1 MYGACTFYIYIYI
14 SIIVLWI
21 FYCELKL
28 KNFEVFIDHLFFYI
42 VSLNYIS
49 KLLFNKTR
57 FLTRIRIV
65 TRFKGI
71 YNHFVRFTLQI
82 VLHFFFFKER
92 REASIGGQLK
102 PFPSDSDEAFENRV
116 SRHFFR
122 NQNFSRGHD
131 CILITQTKSFQ
142 RGTEWG
148 CFFPFSRVSHRFTFP
163 LVNSVLLDDFKV
175 SFVLNDRL
183 KPRSPRGIRLLSGAL
198 ETTMSR
204 KLELINE
211 RERDELTKHKFVF
224 IFVRK
229 ESSRFRLYFSLKFH
243 FKNFP

>member
-65 TRFKGI
+65 TRFI
-71 YNHFVRFTLQI
+71 ESTTTSCDSHFKSYFT
-82 VLHFFFFKER
+82 FFFIKER

-102 PFPSDSDEAFENRV
+102 PFPSDSDETFENRV

-211 RERDELTKHKFVF
+211 RERETNLRST
-224 IFVRK
+224 
-229 ESSRFRLYFSLKFH
+229 SLSLSL
-243 FKNFP
+243 